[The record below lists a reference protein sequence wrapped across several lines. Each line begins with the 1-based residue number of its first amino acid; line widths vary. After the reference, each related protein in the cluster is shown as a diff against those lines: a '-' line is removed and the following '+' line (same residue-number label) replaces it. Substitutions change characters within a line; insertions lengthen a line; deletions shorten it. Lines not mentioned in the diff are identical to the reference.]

1 MLPKFGEL
9 GVIRHSFQTGLI
21 APEHVPDGYFYEPRC
36 IPRIQVQQK
45 CWKIDKQLL
54 TPLYIL
60 EEQCYA
66 LLSIQQER
74 AWRITDRTFYKAPST

>member
-1 MLPKFGEL
+1 MGISTSP
-9 GVIRHSFQTGLI
+9 GVS
-21 APEHVPDGYFYEPRC
+21 
-36 IPRIQVQQK
+36 PRIQVQQK

-54 TPLYIL
+54 TPLYIP

-66 LLSIQQER
+66 LLCIQQER